1 MSEAICGGNKR
12 FHGLL
17 SVDVRKHTMNV
28 EGMSYIPW
36 ARAHAL
42 AGRPAHEALVFDGP
56 NGQEPVRRL
65 FGGTAVAV
73 AIDAGEGKKQVCY
86 LPILDLKG
94 RPVEDGKETVRDV
107 GDAIGRCVARSIAI
121 TWGLGL
127 SLYSLCDGDGASYVD
142 AMCID
147 PSTPDIAAVAPLR
160 DIKGKPGQRQT
171 EYLGWHAAVA
181 ACRITDP
188 GFIWE
193 VVEFPQADGSTLPAT
208 RLGGIGWM
216 VAVKI
221 HYRGQ
226 EHIQWL
232 PIMGIATVK
241 TRNGEKPMEHQPIPD
256 PDIMHWHQAVMR
268 CLAKGIAIH
277 TGYGIALY
285 AKGDVDA
292 LEVDVGDMVMER
304 AETSGDSP
312 ATTQVQAG
320 GQSPAGEQQA
330 APAEESPEIAKL
342 RAKVKTLLVQT
353 GSEET
358 LFYGW
363 LGVSKL
369 EEAGEEKLLRGV
381 QALGQKLQSQQK
393 VAPGARA
400 S

>member
-1 MSEAICGGNKR
+1 MSEAISGNKR
-12 FHGLL
+12 FYGML

-42 AGRPAHEALVFDGP
+42 AGRPAHEALLFDGP
-56 NGQEPVRRL
+56 AGKEPVRRL

-94 RPVEDGKETVRDV
+94 RPIPDGLETARDV
-107 GDAIGRCVARSIAI
+107 GDAMGRCVARSIAI

-127 SLYSLCDGDGASYVD
+127 SLYSLTEGDGACYVD

-147 PSTPDIAAVAPLR
+147 PTTQDIAPVAPLR
-160 DIKGKPGQRQT
+160 DVKGKAGGRQT

-188 GFIWE
+188 GFTWE
-193 VVEFPQADGSTLPAT
+193 VVEFQQPDGSSLPAT
-208 RLGGIGWM
+208 KLGGVGWM

-226 EHIQWL
+226 EHVQWL
-232 PIMGIATVK
+232 PIMGIAKVK
-241 TRNGEKPMEHQPIPD
+241 TKNGEKPMEHQPIPE

-292 LEVDVGDMVMER
+292 LEVDVGDVAQVA
-304 AETSGDSP
+304 AE
-312 ATTQVQAG
+312 
-320 GQSPAGEQQA
+320 GEADPQA
-330 APAEESPEIAKL
+330 APQKRVEASVPPPSSEQLAPEVSKIDAL
-342 RAKVKTLLVQT
+342 RAQVKSLLVKTA
-353 GSEET
+353 SEER

-363 LGVSKL
+363 LGVSRL
-369 EEAGEEKLLRGV
+369 EDAGEEKLLRGV
-381 QALGQKLQSQQK
+381 QALDQKLQGQRRNQQQP
-393 VAPGARA
+393 A
-400 S
+400 